1 MKRWIVLAAGLLLA
15 FQAFAQSNARIGS
28 DTVQCGSDTARFG
41 SRVITTG
48 DSEEKVIQIA
58 GEPASRTEMQ
68 NVYGALRG
76 FRLDYMQGRKT
87 VQIYIA
93 HGQVICIKDVF

>member
-15 FQAFAQSNARIGS
+15 FQALAE
-28 DTVQCGSDTARFG
+28 DTVRFG
-41 SRVITTG
+41 SKVITTG
-48 DSEEKVIQIA
+48 DPEDKVIQIA
-58 GEPASRTEMQ
+58 GEPVRRVEVQ

-76 FRLDYMQGRKT
+76 YRLDYVQGRKT

-93 HGQVICIKDVF
+93 HGQVVHTEELF

>member
-1 MKRWIVLAAGLLLA
+1 MKRWIVLVAGLLLA
-15 FQAFAQSNARIGS
+15 SQALAADS
-28 DTVQCGSDTARFG
+28 VRFG
-41 SRVITTG
+41 SKVITTG

-58 GEPASRTEMQ
+58 GKPVSKVEVQ

-76 FRLDYMQGRKT
+76 YRLDYVQGRKT

-93 HGQVICIKDVF
+93 HGQVVYIKEIF